1 MSMNFN
7 SDNFGE
13 EDDNILSRGFDGRT
27 GTDIV
32 LISCPPEALNGA
44 DGPVF
49 EHLDKKTVYILINER
64 FVESV
69 RDSAPSP
76 MAGAVQYGMLLGD
89 VMRRGVYYAQ
99 NINRKKKNKDN
110 KRSNNNE

>member
-7 SDNFGE
+7 SESFS
-13 EDDNILSRGFDGRT
+13 EDEDNILSRGHDGRT
-27 GTDIV
+27 GANIV

-49 EHLDKKTVYILINER
+49 EHLDNKTVYILINER
-64 FVESV
+64 FVESI
-69 RDSAPSP
+69 RDSAPNS

-89 VMRRGVYYAQ
+89 VMRRGIYYAQ
-99 NINRKKKNKDN
+99 NINRKKKNKTN